1 MRQPGSRGTVPAMP
15 LRCLDEHGASL
26 HAFALPPLDWA
37 ALTADNRLRR
47 HLRMACCD
55 ARISLKRS
63 ALGLQF
69 FAHVVRGGCL
79 TGDESPDHLALKQL
93 AVDAA
98 RRHGW
103 DAETEV
109 AGDGWRADV
118 LATRGRMRVAIE
130 VQWSS
135 QNDGE
140 TLRRQ
145 AQYAAAGVRGL
156 WLFRQRSF
164 PASAEV
170 PALRVAG
177 SAQRGYTVLGVDVA
191 VAFDAAFARRL
202 SFGFPLGAIAAARI
216 VAGVAECWGRDC
228 GALTRIV
235 ARIELRHGASQCS
248 IDVKDLPL
256 GSASTR
262 ALIAALPIG
271 DMLGHVRP
279 RRDAKDGM
287 AMTNGC
293 FRCDRLLDSRRA
305 VAATQ
310 HHLTTFDMPMDAD
323 LARVLAVHPSATL
336 AWGIVDRVAPPH
348 GVG

>member
-1 MRQPGSRGTVPAMP
+1 MP

-69 FAHVVRGGCL
+69 FAHVARGGCL

-130 VQWSS
+130 VQWSP
-135 QNDGE
+135 QDDGE

-156 WLFRQRSF
+156 WLFRQRNF

-170 PALRVAG
+170 PALRVTG
-177 SAQRGYTVLGVDVA
+177 SVERGYIALGIDIDEA
-191 VAFDAAFARRL
+191 LDAAFTRRL
-202 SFGFPLGAIAAARI
+202 GFGFPRGATVEAR
-216 VAGVAECWGRDC
+216 VTEGVAECWGRDC

-235 ARIELRHGASQCS
+235 ARIEFRHGASHCA
-248 IDVKDLPL
+248 IAVEDLPL
-256 GSASTR
+256 ASASTR
-262 ALIAALPIG
+262 AFVAALPAG
-271 DMLGHVRP
+271 DMLGRVRA
-279 RRDAKDGM
+279 RRDATVGLTI
-287 AMTNGC
+287 TNGC
-293 FRCDRLLDSRRA
+293 FRCDRVLDTRR
-305 VAATQ
+305 VAAVTQ
-310 HHLTTFDMPMDAD
+310 RHLATLALPVDAD
-323 LARVLAVHPSATL
+323 LALILAAHPAATL